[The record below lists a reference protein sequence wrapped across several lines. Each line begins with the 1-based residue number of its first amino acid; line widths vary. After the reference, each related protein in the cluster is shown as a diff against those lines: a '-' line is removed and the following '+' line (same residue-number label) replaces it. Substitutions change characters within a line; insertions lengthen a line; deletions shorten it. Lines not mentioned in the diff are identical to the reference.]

1 MRRLVTIVLSGWLL
15 IMARAGRAAEDF
27 VVVSTEGTAAE
38 PSADTAPPAPAAQAG
53 QGWTWKRLAY
63 GPIELGAAGLMPV
76 MGIFVGGTI
85 GAIVPL
91 KGMHPYCKVLVP
103 YTAVGGAA
111 VGATAGAVLAPVIV
125 AEGLFDTLTGGAFAE
140 RPFAWFN
147 VKVPLDGDFDMS
159 AIENAA
165 LQQAAQDTQN
175 EVQ

>member
-1 MRRLVTIVLSGWLL
+1 MRRLLTIVMSGLLL
-15 IMARAGRAAEDF
+15 IMAQAGRAAEDF
-27 VVVSTEGTAAE
+27 VVVDAEG
-38 PSADTAPPAPAAQAG
+38 PAAQTGTDAG
-53 QGWTWKRLAY
+53 PTTAAAESGAGWTWKRLAY

-103 YTAVGGAA
+103 YTAVGGGA
-111 VGATAGAVLAPVIV
+111 VGATAGAMLAPVIV
-125 AEGLFDTLTGGAFAE
+125 AEGVFDTLTGGAFAE

-147 VKVPLDGDFDMS
+147 VKVPLDGEFDMS

-175 EVQ
+175 KAQ